1 MGREKKR
8 KALAANGASAH
19 HGQPSGTLTV
29 ALAPELQDTLGC
41 AMLDVRFASYES
53 SSLTQTRMYC
63 VFPLQ

>member
-8 KALAANGASAH
+8 KALAANGASAD
-19 HGQPSGTLTV
+19 HGQPPGTLAV

-41 AMLDVRFASYES
+41 AMLDVRFASCES

-63 VFPLQ
+63 AFPLQ